1 MSKADTATQSEELE
15 EIDFSGL
22 KSAINSPH
30 AIWSSG
36 CSWDEIEKA
45 NHNNL
50 TESSPSLMKTIMDIS
65 KELPPELS
73 KMLAPFLLRYGT
85 DIQKFSGLVPP
96 ELLENAEHFPELAQ
110 KFGPL
115 IKEGLNFLMEQKEKS
130 RHENKEVIMNA
141 IREMTPE
148 IALAVADTMEQYEI
162 KTRLAQQE
170 LGQ

>member
-1 MSKADTATQSEELE
+1 MYGKFASVVCDTVNGKESRKSEMS
-15 EIDFSGL
+15 
-22 KSAINSPH
+22 
-30 AIWSSG
+30 
-36 CSWDEIEKA
+36 
-45 NHNNL
+45 L
-50 TESSPSLMKTIMDIS
+50 TRIIMDIS

-73 KMLAPFLLRYGT
+73 RMVVPFLLRYGA
-85 DIQKFSGLVPP
+85 DIQKFSGLVPV

-130 RHENKEVIMNA
+130 RYENKEVIINA
-141 IREMTPE
+141 LREMTPE